1 MFGYINTYTTINNIK
16 GGIIDF
22 LIINNGVP
30 SALDHSNM

>member
-16 GGIIDF
+16 CGIIDF
-22 LIINNGVP
+22 SIINNGVS